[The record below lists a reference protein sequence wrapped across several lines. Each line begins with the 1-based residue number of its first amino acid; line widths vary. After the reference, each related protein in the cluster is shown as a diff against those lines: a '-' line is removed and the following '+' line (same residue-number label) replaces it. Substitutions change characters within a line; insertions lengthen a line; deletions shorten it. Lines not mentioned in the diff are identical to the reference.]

1 MTGFLS
7 LNIPRWLAAINHVS
21 LFKYGSLI
29 MTRNEF
35 EGQVFDCSPSQ
46 ISAGACPFPTGEAV
60 LTLLKFQ
67 EPDWYLFM
75 GLFVMVVILYRV
87 LAWVALVAKV
97 KSNRW

>member
-1 MTGFLS
+1 
-7 LNIPRWLAAINHVS
+7 
-21 LFKYGSLI
+21 YGSLI

-35 EGQVFDCSPSQ
+35 DGKVFDCSPSQ

-67 EPDWYLFM
+67 DSDWNLYM
-75 GLFVMVVILYRV
+75 GLFVMVVVVYRI
-87 LAWVALVAKV
+87 LAWWILVLKV